1 MSAFAPYRIM
11 EARVQKPSDQL
22 VQAVAELSARSG
34 YTFQISPEPVAGTSL
49 FVVHAENHEYRPEY
63 TISSGGLGFRVP
75 FNFPDAAPEDC
86 FFITAVSAKL
96 KIADPVRKTID
107 LNRSG
112 RSDGYVTGSVLGNVP
127 VLVFSWHLWNTVP
140 WDRRKHKLFD
150 HYTHCIRRFDQPEH
164 D

>member
-1 MSAFAPYRIM
+1 MG
-11 EARVQKPSDQL
+11 ARVQKPSDLL

-34 YTFQISPEPVAGTSL
+34 HTFQISPEPVPGTSL
-49 FVVHAENHEYRPEY
+49 FVVHADNHEYRPEY
-63 TISSGGLGFRVP
+63 TITSGDLGFRVP

-86 FFITAVSAKL
+86 FFITAVNAKL
-96 KIADPVRKTID
+96 KIADPVRKPID
-107 LNRSG
+107 LNRAG

-150 HYTHCIRRFDQPEH
+150 TAGESVKAPH
-164 D
+164 DYDIE